1 MCAELSSVQARARLC
16 CMHGQWACCSGPQ
29 RPQQLMMHILLR
41 PAGAQLT
48 NQHLCLLLRPAGA
61 QGCAA
66 APQQSALF
74 SDLQNS
80 ILVPMIWCLLLRHA
94 GAQNRQCNMWS
105 RLLLLRPPGATAGHA
120 SPTLSSMECNTAA
133 AASLDGLRSPAQH
146 STASA
151 AFTLGSQQAHSR
163 DCIWVAGL
171 CPTL

>member
-1 MCAELSSVQARARLC
+1 M
-16 CMHGQWACCSGPQ
+16 G
-29 RPQQLMMHILLR
+29 
-41 PAGAQLT
+41 
-48 NQHLCLLLRPAGA
+48 LLLRPATTTTADDAYIAEACGSPTDPPALVLAAQASTGA
-61 QGCAA
+61 QGSAA
-66 APQQSALF
+66 APQQSA

-80 ILVPMIWCLLLRHA
+80 IPVPMTWCLSLRHA
-94 GAQNRQCNMWS
+94 GAQKRQCNIWS

-151 AFTLGSQQAHSR
+151 VFTLGSQQAHSR